1 MTMLTNEEIK
11 TILERSF
18 KPFRCVV
25 EIRNDEQI
33 RFKVLSKNARIYEE
47 PGLALS
53 DAQDN
58 ALLTALLIRVR
69 KVLAAKGHR
78 LDPW

>member
-33 RFKVLSKNARIYEE
+33 RFKVLNKNAPIYEE
-47 PGLALS
+47 QGLALKNVR
-53 DAQDN
+53 DN
-58 ALLTALLIRVR
+58 APFTALLIRVR